1 MFKKIWSGLCACAKA
16 VYESKAVRTAA
27 TSLFG
32 AVIGVLSAACGL
44 GCSITGPGVGAS
56 VY

>member
-1 MFKKIWSGLCACAKA
+1 MLKKIWNGICTCAKA
-16 VYESKAVRTAA
+16 VYESKAVRTA
-27 TSLFG
+27 TSSLIG
-32 AVIGVLSAACGL
+32 AVIGVLSAAGGL

>member
-1 MFKKIWSGLCACAKA
+1 MFGKIWSGICACAKA
-16 VYESKAVRTAA
+16 VYESKAVRTA
-27 TSLFG
+27 TSSLVG
-32 AVIGVLSAACGL
+32 AVVGVVSAVFGL

>member
-1 MFKKIWSGLCACAKA
+1 MFKKIWNGLCACVKA

-27 TSLFG
+27 SSLIG
-32 AVIGVLSAACGL
+32 AVIGVASAVFGL

>member
-1 MFKKIWSGLCACAKA
+1 MFKKIWSGICACAKA

-32 AVIGVLSAACGL
+32 AVIGVLSAAGGL